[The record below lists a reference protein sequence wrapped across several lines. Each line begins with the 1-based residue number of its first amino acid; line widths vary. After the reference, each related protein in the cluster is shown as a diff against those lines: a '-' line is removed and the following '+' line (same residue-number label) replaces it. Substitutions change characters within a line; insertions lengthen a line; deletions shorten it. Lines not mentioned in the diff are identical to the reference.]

1 MNRIVAS
8 ALALAVVLAAC
19 STASP
24 TATGTPGTGA
34 PPAAPGTLAPGASV
48 AVPTFHGD
56 VELESVIPK
65 DVGGMTLEVQSV
77 TAEQFFTEGTAPEDI
92 EEFNAFLGRLG
103 RAITDVS
110 IAFGSATSEDFEDNI
125 SITAIRVAGADT
137 ATLLREIL
145 AFSEA
150 DATDEVTGTAT
161 VGGKSVTTFG
171 TPDAE
176 AQDLD
181 YFYGVGDVVFQVSG
195 SSMALI
201 EEAVSKLP

>member
-8 ALALAVVLAAC
+8 GLALAFALVGC
-19 STASP
+19 STAGP
-24 TATGTPGTGA
+24 TTTGTPGTGA
-34 PPAAPGTLAPGASV
+34 TPAAPGTLAPGAPV
-48 AVPTFHGD
+48 VPTFHGD
-56 VELESVIPK
+56 VQLESVIPK
-65 DVGGMTLEVQSV
+65 DVGGITLEVQSV
-77 TAEQFFTEGTAPEDI
+77 TAAQFFTEGTAPEDI

-110 IAFGSATSEDFEDNI
+110 IAFGSGNSEDFEDNI

-145 AFSEA
+145 AFSQA

-161 VGGKSVTTFG
+161 VGGKNVTTFG
-171 TPDAE
+171 PPDAE
-176 AQDLD
+176 PQDLD

-195 SSMALI
+195 SSTALI
-201 EEAVSKLP
+201 DEAVSKLP